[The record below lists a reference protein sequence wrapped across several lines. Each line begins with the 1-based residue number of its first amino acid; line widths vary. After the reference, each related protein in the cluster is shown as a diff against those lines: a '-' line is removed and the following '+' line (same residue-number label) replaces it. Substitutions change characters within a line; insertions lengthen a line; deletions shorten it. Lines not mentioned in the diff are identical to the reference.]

1 MGQEVEGVE
10 EEAEP
15 VERWE
20 ASRSMSTQ
28 APRYGKPLAG
38 RPAEEGRKGSP
49 PPLDDPRPFGG
60 DPAEDPLRE
69 GRDPER
75 SSGLPTSPHRP
86 ARRSLSVKPHP
97 RVFAFDDAPFGFEQD
112 RTAVVGVV
120 VVLPSYV
127 EGVLRGEVE
136 VDGTD
141 ATDVLVDLIK
151 GTPHREATRAILL
164 GGIAL
169 GGFNVVDLT
178 RLHQATGLPVVT
190 VARRAPDLQA
200 MVEAIRKHLPQR
212 PDLLKL
218 LTAHELFT
226 VPLRPRPLWVAAVG
240 LTRKEAT
247 DLVLRSLVRGSFP
260 EPLRL
265 AHLMASLVPGGPPS
279 RSRA

>member
-1 MGQEVEGVE
+1 MEERVEG
-10 EEAEP
+10 EEA

-20 ASRSMSTQ
+20 ASRSMATQ
-28 APRYGKPLAG
+28 PPRYGKPLAG
-38 RPAEEGRKGSP
+38 RRPEEGTGESP
-49 PPLDDPRPFGG
+49 PPLDDPRPSGG
-60 DPAEDPLRE
+60 TRARAPFREEKDRGRPA
-69 GRDPER
+69 
-75 SSGLPTSPHRP
+75 GLPSIPHRP
-86 ARRSLSVKPHP
+86 PHRPVGVKPHP
-97 RVFAFDDAPFGFEQD
+97 RVFAFDDAPFGFEQE

-127 EGVLRGEVE
+127 EGVLRGDVE
-136 VDGTD
+136 VDGAD
-141 ATDVLVDLIK
+141 ATDVLVDLVNS
-151 GTPHREATRAILL
+151 TPHREATRAILL

-190 VARRAPDLQA
+190 VTRRAPDLPA
-200 MVEAIRKHLPQR
+200 MEEAIRKHLPGR
-212 PDLLKL
+212 PDLLAL
-218 LTAHELFT
+218 LRAHELFT

-247 DLVLRSLVRGSFP
+247 ELLRKSLVRGSFP

-265 AHLMASLVPGGPPS
+265 AHLMASVVPGGSPS